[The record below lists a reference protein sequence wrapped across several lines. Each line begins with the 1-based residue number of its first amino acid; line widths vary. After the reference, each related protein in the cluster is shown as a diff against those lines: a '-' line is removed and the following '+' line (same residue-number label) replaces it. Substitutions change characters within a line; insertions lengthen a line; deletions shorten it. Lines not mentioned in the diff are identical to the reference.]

1 MGNLFSTFDPNVT
14 IFHVLI
20 SFNWISSLRILFFLP
35 PIFWAQKRILI
46 KTVEIISKYINSELG
61 AVFGNFTNPGL
72 KLIFIS
78 IFFFILMI
86 NVLGLLPYVFT
97 SSRHVSFSLSLSL
110 PLWVGYIILGFTL
123 QFNDTMGH
131 LVPEG
136 TPAILIPLMVV
147 IESVSLL
154 IRPFTLS
161 VRLRANIIAGHL
173 LLSLLGGQGYGVNT
187 IVLLVLMSGLRML
200 ILLEC
205 AVACIQ
211 SYVFTILSSLYIND
225 NNSKKIN
232 SWLF

>member
-1 MGNLFSTFDPNVT
+1 
-14 IFHVLI
+14 
-20 SFNWISSLRILFFLP
+20 
-35 PIFWAQKRILI
+35 
-46 KTVEIISKYINSELG
+46 
-61 AVFGNFTNPGL
+61 
-72 KLIFIS
+72 
-78 IFFFILMI
+78 
-86 NVLGLLPYVFT
+86 
-97 SSRHVSFSLSLSL
+97 
-110 PLWVGYIILGFTL
+110 
-123 QFNDTMGH
+123 MGH

-232 SWLF
+232 S